1 MSNPCPHPEA
11 PASSRTLIRLC
22 KIEDVPDGGAVQV
35 ILPDRPPLAV
45 FRIAG
50 ECFVTDDTCT
60 HGNASLCEGDIE
72 DGLVI
77 CPFHSGSFDVRTGE
91 AVDRPCTR
99 KLQTYEAI
107 ADEGVLY
114 TALPEA

>member
-1 MSNPCPHPEA
+1 M
-11 PASSRTLIRLC
+11 
-22 KIEDVPDGGAVQV
+22 
-35 ILPDRPPLAV
+35 
-45 FRIAG
+45 FRIAA

-77 CPFHSGSFDVRTGE
+77 CPFHSGSFDIRTGE
-91 AVDRPCTR
+91 AVDHPCTK
-99 KLQTYEAI
+99 KLRTYKAI
-107 ADEGVLY
+107 ADGGVLY